1 MRALSSLVLILA
13 ALPAATAAP
22 ALAPATA
29 GSGTV
34 QGRVDDGAGQPVK
47 GALVR
52 LQNKVSGYRETVHTG
67 ADGRFTFFNVPFNN
81 YHLEAGAPGFT
92 TSHRNLEVR
101 SALPVEAG
109 LSLGTAAA
117 TVTIQ
122 DTSQLVETTPTAH
135 VDITQATIDT
145 IPAASQTKGLEN
157 IILQTPGFAQ
167 DADGRFHFRGSHG
180 QVTYVID
187 GVPVSDQL
195 AGGSGPDPDQ
205 VDSLEVVTGGISAE
219 YGGKPAAV
227 INLTTKTGLGQP
239 GLSGDAFAS
248 ASRFSAFEG
257 GVNLRG
263 GTATFGYFVSG
274 LASTTDHFQDPVT
287 FDNFHNHG
295 ETGRLYTRFDWLIG
309 DKDTIRLSLGG
320 GRSDRDVVNLPS
332 QEARAMD
339 QRVHD
344 SDASLSLGWAHVFDD
359 HRTLET
365 TAFYRHGVTKLD
377 PTADLQPG
385 FAAGGADYPVWVR
398 QDRSLDNQGIQSI
411 YTQQVGLGTVKAG
424 ASYIRYPIQE
434 RFAFA
439 ITDPNQVTDPAD
451 PLYPYTP
458 AGGGSLFRFDDELTP
473 TLASAFLQSDWKLT
487 AWRISAG
494 LRYDRYT
501 QRGYTQSQL
510 QPRLG
515 LAYTVPVLGTVLR
528 ASYDRLMI
536 TPENENLALSLS
548 QQARDLGA
556 QAGTP
561 APPLASELQDSFSYG
576 AEQQLG
582 QVGRVSVDYWEK
594 KSKNAADNEQFF
606 NTGIVFPIAAARGL
620 FRGWD
625 LRFDLV
631 PVHGFSAYLSLGRTR
646 AIFETP
652 TVGGLLLDAPEAPGT
667 RYLIDHDEKLNGQL
681 GLRYE
686 QATWFIQAQARY
698 DSGLVAGDPTGISP
712 SDPDYGFGLAYI
724 EPAADG
730 LGNTIY
736 RVRPRTVWDFNGSR
750 TFKLSEKRSL
760 ELGADLLNAFDR
772 KALYNFLSTYG
783 GTHVIAPRTLAVHVK
798 FKF

>member
-1 MRALSSLVLILA
+1 MRAFPSLVLLLA
-13 ALPAATAAP
+13 ALPAAAAP
-22 ALAPATA
+22 AASA
-29 GSGTV
+29 GTV

-52 LQNKVSGYRETVHTG
+52 LQNKVSGYLETVKTG
-67 ADGRFTFFNVPFNN
+67 DDGRYTFFNVPFNN
-81 YHLEAGAPGFT
+81 YHLEAGAAGFT
-92 TSHRNLEVR
+92 TAHRNLEVR
-101 SALPVEAG
+101 SNVAVQAD
-109 LSLGTAAA
+109 LSLGTATA

-122 DTSQLVETTPTAH
+122 DTSQLVEATPAAH
-135 VDITQATIDT
+135 MDITESAIQS
-145 IPAASQTKGLEN
+145 IPAATRRQGLESV
-157 IILQTPGFAQ
+157 ILQTPGFAE

-180 QVTYVID
+180 QVTYVVD
-187 GVPVSDQL
+187 GVPVTDQT
-195 AGGSGPDPDQ
+195 SGPDPDQ
-205 VDSLEVVTGGISAE
+205 VDSMEVVTGGISAE

-227 INLTTKTGLGQP
+227 INLTTKTGLGQE
-239 GLSGDAFAS
+239 GLSGDVSAS

-257 GVNLRG
+257 GVDLRG
-263 GTATFGYFVSG
+263 GTDTFGYVVNGF
-274 LASTTDHFQDPVT
+274 ASASDRFQDAVT

-295 ETGRLYTRFDWLIG
+295 ESGRLHVRFDWLLG
-309 DKDTIRLSLGG
+309 ASDTIRLSVGG
-320 GRSDRDVVNLPS
+320 ARTDRDVVNLPT
-332 QEARAMD
+332 QEARGMD
-339 QRVHD
+339 QRLHD
-344 SDASLSLGWAHVFDD
+344 SEGNASLAWAHVFSDT
-359 HRTLET
+359 RTLET
-365 TAFYRHGVTKLD
+365 TLFVRNGRTELD
-377 PTADLQPG
+377 PTAGLQPG
-385 FAAGGADYPVWVR
+385 FAGGGADFPVWVS
-398 QDRSLDNQGIQSI
+398 QDRTLGNQGLQSI
-411 YTQQVGLGTVKAG
+411 YTQQVAGIGTVKAG
-424 ASYIRYPIQE
+424 ASYIRYPIHE
-434 RFAFA
+434 RFSFA

-458 AGGGSLFRFDDELTP
+458 AGGGNIFHFDDSLTP
-473 TLASAFLQSDWKLT
+473 TLASAFIQSDWKPKG
-487 AWRISAG
+487 WRISAG

-501 QRGYTQSQL
+501 QRGFSQGQL

-515 LAYTVPVLGTVLR
+515 LAYTVPGLGTVLR

-561 APPLASELQDSFSYG
+561 APPLASEVQNSYTYG

-594 KSKNAADNEQFF
+594 KSKDAADNEQFF
-606 NTGIVFPIAAARGL
+606 NTGIVFPVAAARGL

-631 PVHGFSAYLSLGRTR
+631 PVHGFSAYLSLGHTR

-652 TVGGLLLDAPEAPGT
+652 TVGGLLLEAPAAPGT

-686 QATWFIQAQARY
+686 QGDWFAQAQGRY

-712 SDPDYGFGLAYI
+712 NDPDYGFGLSYI
-724 EPAADG
+724 EPASDG

-736 RVRPRTVWDFNGSR
+736 RVKPRTVWDFNTGR
-750 TFKLSEKRSL
+750 TFKLAGKRSL
-760 ELGADLLNAFDR
+760 EVGADLLNAFDER
-772 KALYNFLSTYG
+772 AIYNFLSTYG
-783 GTHVIAPRTLAVHVK
+783 GTHVIAPRTWAAHVK